1 LLTAGGKNVSPAQV
15 ENALRASAYI
25 SEATVFG
32 DRRKYLVALLELD
45 YETVAEWARARGV
58 AYTGYAS
65 LVTHPAVQ
73 GLVEAEV
80 TRANADLARVEQVK
94 AFRVLPKELDPE
106 HEDEPVTPTRKVKRR
121 LMAERYRELIDAM
134 YSDAE
139 EQRIGAALE
148 GLVT

>member
-1 LLTAGGKNVSPAQV
+1 M
-15 ENALRASAYI
+15 
-25 SEATVFG
+25 
-32 DRRKYLVALLELD
+32 
-45 YETVAEWARARGV
+45 AEWARAHGV
-58 AYTGYAS
+58 VYTGYAS

-73 GLVEAEV
+73 SLVDAEV

-106 HEDEPVTPTRKVKRR
+106 HEDEPVTPARKVKRR